1 MTSLPSRNVPDT
13 AADPGVRRLQS
24 FGDLMLSVWERWI
37 ALNLDATRSV
47 YASASVT
54 ARSLIDET
62 VRTQVAAYE
71 ECGDLVTEYV
81 RNVNYLC
88 ANTQATMARIN
99 ADTMIESTGS
109 MPTFLQQVGAPGP
122 HAAYDVITLLQSAV
136 SNSGAICERMIQTGR
151 DMADSNF
158 AVAAQAFQSV
168 RPAPTRPARSSRK
181 VA

>member
-1 MTSLPSRNVPDT
+1 MTSLPSRIVPD
-13 AADPGVRRLQS
+13 AAGTLGVRRLQS
-24 FGDLMLSVWERWI
+24 FGELMLDVWQRWI

-47 YASASVT
+47 YSSASVT
-54 ARSLIDET
+54 ARSLIDES
-62 VRTQVAAYE
+62 VRTHVAATE
-71 ECGDLVTEYV
+71 ECSDLMTQYV
-81 RNVNYLC
+81 RNVNALC
-88 ANTQATMARIN
+88 ANTQAAVARIN
-99 ADTMIESTGS
+99 ADTMVESTGS
-109 MPTFLQQVGAPGP
+109 VPAFMQQVGTPGP
-122 HAAYDVITLLQSAV
+122 DAAYDVIALLQSAV